1 MISDIDY
8 VSWLKRDGVPRAL
21 LVEAVAYSGGAEVTR
36 TFSNRVFISG
46 PIDSPAHAA
55 YDDIVMGAP
64 RFAAQLSELF
74 TGQSLPTWG
83 DIEVTNEG
91 GVRDSWLGDAWDG
104 RAVRLYLGDPAW
116 PKSDFRRVLDGTIG
130 DIVAPARNRLALQLR
145 DKTWVLNVPIQTA
158 LIGGATANKDQPK
171 PLCFGQCFNVEPL
184 LIVAATHQYQVHDG
198 AIEAI
203 SEVRDNGVSVAYTA
217 DAASGTFTLNAAP
230 TGRITADVKGAKPGG
245 VYLTRCAEI
254 INYIVT
260 TRTTLTGDDVD
271 GANFSAFDTACPQ
284 TLGLYLRDRENLIAA
299 LDELVSAVGGFWTFS
314 RDGLLRVGRLDAPA
328 GTPVLELVADDI
340 RERQIACVARALPV
354 QTLRLGYQRNFS
366 PQSDGLAG
374 AVTETNRALYSAE
387 HQVATATNAGI
398 TTTHK
403 LARNPDLLP
412 SLLALAAEAVTEV
425 ARRTA
430 LYNTVRAIYEVGVWT
445 APLRVNLGEVVRI
458 THPRFGFSA
467 GALAVVVG
475 LDEEPAQGRVTLR
488 VWK

>member
-8 VSWLKRDGVPRAL
+8 VAWLKRDGVPRAL

-36 TFSNRVFISG
+36 TLSTRVFVSG

-83 DIEVTNEG
+83 DIEISNEG
-91 GVRDSWLGDAWDG
+91 GARDSWLDDAWDG
-104 RAVRLYLGDPAW
+104 RAVRLYLGDPDW
-116 PKSDFRRVLDGTIG
+116 PKTDFRRVLDGTIG
-130 DIVAPARNRLALQLR
+130 DIVAPAPNRLALKLR
-145 DKTWVLNVPIQTA
+145 DKTWALNVPVQTA
-158 LIGGATANKDQPK
+158 LIGGTTANKDQPK

-203 SEVRDNGVSVAYTA
+203 TEVRDNGVSVAYTP
-217 DAASGTFTLNAAP
+217 DLSTGTFTLNAAP
-230 TGRITADVKGAKPGG
+230 AGRITADVKGAKPGG
-245 VYLTRCAEI
+245 AYLTRCADI
-254 INYIVT
+254 ISHIVT
-260 TRTTLTGDDVD
+260 TRSTLTVDDVD
-271 GANFSAFDTACPQ
+271 SANFTAFNTTCPQ
-284 TLGLYLRDRENLIAA
+284 TLGLYVRDRQNVIPL
-299 LDELVSAVGGFWTFS
+299 LDELVASVGGFWTFS
-314 RDGLLRVGRLDAPA
+314 RDGLLRAGRLEAPA

-340 RERQIACVARALPV
+340 RERQIACSARALPV
-354 QTLRLGYQRNFS
+354 ETLRLGYARNFT

-374 AVTETNRALYSAE
+374 SVSEANRALYSAE
-387 HQVATATNAGI
+387 HQVASATNAGI
-398 TTTHK
+398 TTTYK

-412 SLLALAAEAVTEV
+412 SLLALPAEAATEV
-425 ARRTA
+425 TRRAT
-430 LYNTVRAIYEVGVWT
+430 LYGTVRSIYAVGVWT
-445 APLRVNLGEVVRI
+445 APLRVNLGEVI
-458 THPRFGFSA
+458 KIIHPRFGFAA

-475 LDEEPAQGRVTLR
+475 LDEEPSSGRVTLR